1 MPHPRFFVDAP
12 LTAGESL
19 RLPAAVAHH
28 ALRVLR
34 LRNGAPIVL
43 FNGRGGEYAA
53 SLLIDDGDTMARVG
67 AHDPIDRESPLKIT
81 LIQAL
86 VAADKLDWVVEKAV
100 EIGVDR
106 IVITPAQRSVVRLD
120 ARRGERRL
128 QRWREIVLSACCQC
142 GRNRVP
148 RVDFFASF
156 EAVLASLPADQPRL
170 MLLPS
175 ASSGLPRALPGLRAA
190 LMVGPEGGFSE
201 DEVQRAVQASFIA
214 ARIGPRILRTETAG
228 LAALAAL
235 QAAVGDLAGPVRPT
249 ASDRLKRIVT
259 TPPGGAASGGPLIQE

>member
-1 MPHPRFFVDAP
+1 MPHPRFFVDSP

-34 LRNGAPIVL
+34 LRGDAPIVL

-53 SLLIDDGDTMARVG
+53 SLLIDDGGAMARVD

-86 VAADKLDWVVEKAV
+86 VASDKLDWIVEKAV
-100 EIGVDR
+100 ELGVDR
-106 IVITPAQRSVVRLD
+106 IVIAPTRRSVVRLD
-120 ARRGERRL
+120 ARREERRL
-128 QRWREIVLSACCQC
+128 QRWRDIVLSACCQC

-148 RVDFFASF
+148 EVDFFPSL
-156 EAVLASLPADQPRL
+156 EAALTSLPAGQPRL

-175 ASSGLPRALPGLRAA
+175 AGSGLPRALPGLGVA

-201 DEVQRAVQASFIA
+201 DEEQRAAQAGFVA
-214 ARIGPRILRTETAG
+214 TRIGPRILRTETAG

-235 QAAVGDLAGPVRPT
+235 QATVGDLAGASARPLPS
-249 ASDRLKRIVT
+249 A
-259 TPPGGAASGGPLIQE
+259 

>member
-34 LRNGAPIVL
+34 LRNGAPVVL

-53 SLLIDDGDTMARVG
+53 SLLIDDGDTMARIE

-86 VAADKLDWVVEKAV
+86 VAAEKTDWIVEKAV
-100 EIGVDR
+100 ELGVDR
-106 IVITPAQRSVVRLD
+106 IVIAPTRRSVVRLD

-148 RVDFFASF
+148 EVDFLASF
-156 EAVLASLPADQPRL
+156 EDALTSLPAGQPRL
-170 MLLPS
+170 MLMPS
-175 ASSGLPRALPGLRAA
+175 AGSGLPHALPGLGVA
-190 LMVGPEGGFSE
+190 LMVGPEGGLSE
-201 DEVQRAVQASFIA
+201 DEVHRAAQAGFIA
-214 ARIGPRILRTETAG
+214 TRIGPRTLRTETAG

-235 QAAVGDLAGPVRPT
+235 QAAVGDFADAFARPHPS
-249 ASDRLKRIVT
+249 ASS
-259 TPPGGAASGGPLIQE
+259 TP

>member
-1 MPHPRFFVDAP
+1 MPHPRFFIDAP

-34 LRNGAPIVL
+34 LRHGAPVVL

-53 SLLIDDGDTMARVG
+53 SLLIDDGDAVARVE

-86 VAADKLDWVVEKAV
+86 VAAEKTDWIVEKAV
-100 EIGVDR
+100 ELGVDR
-106 IVITPAQRSVVRLD
+106 IVIAPTRRSVVRLD

-148 RVDFFASF
+148 QLDFFPSF
-156 EAVLASLPADQPRL
+156 EAALTSSPAGQPRL
-170 MLLPS
+170 ILLPS
-175 ASSGLPRALPGLRAA
+175 AGNGLPRALPGHRAT
-190 LMVGPEGGFSE
+190 LLVGPEGGFSE
-201 DEVQRAVQASFIA
+201 DEVQRATQAGFIA
-214 ARIGPRILRTETAG
+214 TRIGPRTLRTETAG
-228 LAALAAL
+228 PAALAAL
-235 QAAVGDLAGPVRPT
+235 QAVAGDLADGFRRPPAP
-249 ASDRLKRIVT
+249 AS
-259 TPPGGAASGGPLIQE
+259 SSS